1 MVDTAAVRALRSM
14 DLIPYVLENPGVSIA
29 ELSARFSVT
38 QAQIESDLQLVFMCG
53 LPGYTPYELID
64 VAFEDGVV
72 SVIDPQVL
80 DKPRKFSSNEI
91 VVIALGL
98 KILIDINQTNSTA
111 LTKLKQL
118 SEKIAKLGSNK
129 SILMAGDVSAFP
141 FFEIISKSISEQ
153 RILDL
158 QYHSLIKDQIT
169 QRLVLP
175 EKLYFLNGSL
185 YLAALDI
192 DIDSDRVFKVDL
204 IKECKVGEQMAAKKV
219 LESSIET
226 TVILDVQ
233 KQNRNFIERN
243 SSIIT
248 AIQENGDSTR
258 VHLQVS
264 NLEWIKL
271 TVLSNAPGITVVSP
285 ELLATAVKQS
295 ARDLLALY

>member
-72 SVIDPQVL
+72 SIIDPQVL

-98 KILIDINQTNSTA
+98 KILIDINQANSTA

-118 SEKIAKLGSNK
+118 SDKIAKLGSNK
-129 SILMAGDVSAFP
+129 SILMTGDVSAFP
-141 FFEIISKSISEQ
+141 FFEIISKAISEQ
-153 RILDL
+153 RVLDL

-175 EKLYFLNGSL
+175 EKLYFLNGRL
-185 YLAALDI
+185 YLSALDI

-204 IKECKVGEQMAAKKV
+204 IKECKIGERVAGKKV
-219 LESSIET
+219 LESSTET
-226 TVILDVQ
+226 IVILDVQ
-233 KQNRNFIERN
+233 KSNRNFIERN

-248 AIQENGDSTR
+248 AMQENGDLIR

-285 ELLATAVKQS
+285 EPLANAVKQS

>member
-1 MVDTAAVRALRSM
+1 MADTAAVRALRSM

-72 SVIDPQVL
+72 SIIDPQVL

-98 KILIDINQTNSTA
+98 KILIDINQTNTTA

-118 SEKIAKLGSNK
+118 SDKIAKLGSNK
-129 SILMAGDVSAFP
+129 SILMTGDVRAFP
-141 FFEIISKSISEQ
+141 FFEIISKAISEQ
-153 RILDL
+153 RVLAL

-175 EKLYFLNGSL
+175 EKLYFLNGRL
-185 YLAALDI
+185 YLSALDI

-204 IKECKVGEQMAAKKV
+204 IKECKIGDRVAGKK
-219 LESSIET
+219 LFESSQET
-226 TVILDVQ
+226 KVVLDVQ
-233 KQNRNFIERN
+233 KQNRLFIERN

-248 AIQENGDSTR
+248 AMQENGDLIR

-264 NLEWIKL
+264 SLEWIKL

-285 ELLATAVKQS
+285 ESLADSVEQS
-295 ARDLLALY
+295 AKDLLALY

>member
-1 MVDTAAVRALRSM
+1 MVDTAAARALRSM

-72 SVIDPQVL
+72 SIIDPQVL

-98 KILIDINQTNSTA
+98 KILIDINQTNTTA

-118 SEKIAKLGSNK
+118 SDKIAKLGSNK
-129 SILMAGDVSAFP
+129 SILMTGDVSAFP
-141 FFEIISKSISEQ
+141 FFEIISKAISEQ
-153 RILDL
+153 RVLDL

-175 EKLYFLNGSL
+175 EKLYFLNGRL
-185 YLAALDI
+185 YLSALDI

-204 IKECKVGEQMAAKKV
+204 IKECKIGERVAGKKV
-219 LESSIET
+219 LESSTET
-226 TVILDVQ
+226 IVILDVQ
-233 KQNRNFIERN
+233 KSNRNFIERN

-248 AIQENGDSTR
+248 AMQENGDLIR

-271 TVLSNAPGITVVSP
+271 SVLSNAPGVTVISP
-285 ELLATAVKQS
+285 EPLANAVKQS

>member
-72 SVIDPQVL
+72 SIIDPQVL

-98 KILIDINQTNSTA
+98 KILIDINQTNTTA

-118 SEKIAKLGSNK
+118 SDKIAKLGSNK
-129 SILMAGDVSAFP
+129 SILMTGDVRAFP
-141 FFEIISKSISEQ
+141 FFEIISKAISEQ
-153 RILDL
+153 RVLAL

-185 YLAALDI
+185 YLSALDT

-204 IKECKVGEQMAAKKV
+204 IKECKIGERVAGKKV
-219 LESSIET
+219 LESSTET
-226 TVILDVQ
+226 IVILDVQ
-233 KQNRNFIERN
+233 KSNRNFIERN

-248 AIQENGDSTR
+248 AMQENGDLIR

-285 ELLATAVKQS
+285 EPLANAVKQS

>member
-29 ELSARFSVT
+29 ELSAKFSVT

-153 RILDL
+153 RILNL

-175 EKLYFLNGSL
+175 EKMYFLNGSL

-204 IKECKVGEQMAAKKV
+204 IKECKVGEQVAAKKV

-248 AIQENGDSTR
+248 AMQENGDSTR

-285 ELLATAVKQS
+285 ELLATVVKQS

>member
-29 ELSARFSVT
+29 ELSAKFSVT

-153 RILDL
+153 RILNL

-271 TVLSNAPGITVVSP
+271 TVLSNAPDVTVVSP
-285 ELLATAVKQS
+285 ELLATAIKQS

>member
-29 ELSARFSVT
+29 ELSAKFSVT

-111 LTKLKQL
+111 LSKLKQL

-129 SILMAGDVSAFP
+129 SILMAGDVSTFP

-158 QYHSLIKDQIT
+158 LYHSLTKDEIT
-169 QRLVLP
+169 QRKVLP

-204 IKECKVGEQMAAKKV
+204 IKECKVGEQVAAKKI

-248 AIQENGDSTR
+248 AIQEDGDSTR

-264 NLEWIKL
+264 NLDWIKL

-285 ELLATAVKQS
+285 ELLATAVIQS

>member
-1 MVDTAAVRALRSM
+1 MVDTAALRALRSM

-29 ELSARFSVT
+29 ELSAKFSVT

-111 LTKLKQL
+111 LSKLKQL

-129 SILMAGDVSAFP
+129 SILMAGDVSTFP

-158 QYHSLIKDQIT
+158 QYHSLTKDEIT
-169 QRLVLP
+169 QRKVLP

-204 IKECKVGEQMAAKKV
+204 IKECKVGEQVAAKKV

-264 NLEWIKL
+264 NLDWIKL

>member
-29 ELSARFSVT
+29 ELSSRFSVT

-72 SVIDPQVL
+72 SIIDPQVL

-98 KILIDINQTNSTA
+98 KILIDINQTNTTA

-118 SEKIAKLGSNK
+118 SDKIAKLGSNK
-129 SILMAGDVSAFP
+129 SILMTGDVSAFP
-141 FFEIISKSISEQ
+141 FFEIISKAISEQ
-153 RILDL
+153 RVLAL

-175 EKLYFLNGSL
+175 EKLYFLNGRL
-185 YLAALDI
+185 YLSALDI

-204 IKECKVGEQMAAKKV
+204 IKECKIGERVAGKKV
-219 LESSIET
+219 LESSTET
-226 TVILDVQ
+226 IVILDVQ
-233 KQNRNFIERN
+233 KSNRNFIERN

-248 AIQENGDSTR
+248 AMQENGDLIR

-285 ELLATAVKQS
+285 EPLANAVKQS

>member
-1 MVDTAAVRALRSM
+1 M

-38 QAQIESDLQLVFMCG
+38 QAQIESDLQLIFMCG

-72 SVIDPQVL
+72 SIIDPQVL

-98 KILIDINQTNSTA
+98 KILIDINQTNTTA

-129 SILMAGDVSAFP
+129 SILMTGDVNAFP
-141 FFEIISKSISEQ
+141 FFEIITKAISEQ
-153 RILDL
+153 RVLDL
-158 QYHSLIKDQIT
+158 QYHSLTKDEIT
-169 QRLVLP
+169 QRKVLP

-185 YLAALDI
+185 YLSAIDT

-204 IKECKVGEQMAAKKV
+204 IKECKIGVRVAGKKL
-219 LESSIET
+219 LESSLET
-226 TVILDVQ
+226 TVVLDVQ
-233 KQNRNFIERN
+233 RQNRMFIERN

-248 AIQENGDSTR
+248 AMQENGDLIR

-285 ELLATAVKQS
+285 ESLADAVEQS

>member
-29 ELSARFSVT
+29 ELSAKFSVT

-185 YLAALDI
+185 YLSALDI

-204 IKECKVGEQMAAKKV
+204 IKECRIGERVAAKKV
-219 LESSIET
+219 LESSVET

-233 KQNRNFIERN
+233 KQSRNFIERN

-248 AIQENGDSTR
+248 AMQENGDLTR
-258 VHLQVS
+258 VHLQVT

-271 TVLSNAPGITVVSP
+271 TILSNAPGITVVSP
-285 ELLATAVKQS
+285 EVLANAVKQS

>member
-38 QAQIESDLQLVFMCG
+38 QAQIESDLQLIFMCG

-72 SVIDPQVL
+72 SIIDPQVL

-98 KILIDINQTNSTA
+98 KILIDINQTNTTA

-129 SILMAGDVSAFP
+129 SILMTGDVNAFP
-141 FFEIISKSISEQ
+141 FFEIITKAISEQ
-153 RILDL
+153 RVLDL
-158 QYHSLIKDQIT
+158 QYHSLTKDEIT
-169 QRLVLP
+169 QRKVLP

-185 YLAALDI
+185 YLSAIDT

-204 IKECKVGEQMAAKKV
+204 IKECKIGVRVAGKKL
-219 LESSIET
+219 LESSLET
-226 TVILDVQ
+226 TVVLDVQ
-233 KQNRNFIERN
+233 RQNRMFIERN

-248 AIQENGDSTR
+248 AMQENGDLIR

-285 ELLATAVKQS
+285 ESLADAVEQS

>member
-29 ELSARFSVT
+29 ELSAKFSVT

-153 RILDL
+153 RILNL

-175 EKLYFLNGSL
+175 EKMYFLNGSL

-219 LESSIET
+219 LESFSET

>member
-1 MVDTAAVRALRSM
+1 MVDNAAVRALRSM

-38 QAQIESDLQLVFMCG
+38 QAQIESDLQLIFMCG

-72 SVIDPQVL
+72 SIIDPQVL

-98 KILIDINQTNSTA
+98 KILIDINQTNTTA

-129 SILMAGDVSAFP
+129 SILMTGDVNAFP
-141 FFEIISKSISEQ
+141 VFEIITKAISEQ
-153 RILDL
+153 RVLDL
-158 QYHSLIKDQIT
+158 QYHSLTKDEIT
-169 QRLVLP
+169 QRRVLP

-185 YLAALDI
+185 YLSAI
-192 DIDSDRVFKVDL
+192 DTAIDSDRVFKVDL
-204 IKECKVGEQMAAKKV
+204 IKECKIGERVAGKNL
-219 LESSIET
+219 LESSLET
-226 TVILDVQ
+226 TVVLDVQ
-233 KQNRNFIERN
+233 RQNRMFIERN

-248 AIQENGDSTR
+248 AMQDNGDLIR

-264 NLEWIKL
+264 SLEWIKL

-285 ELLATAVKQS
+285 ESLADAVEQS

>member
-14 DLIPYVLENPGVSIA
+14 DLIPYVLENPGISIA
-29 ELSARFSVT
+29 ELSAKFSVT

-153 RILDL
+153 RILNL

-175 EKLYFLNGSL
+175 EKMYFLNGSL

-219 LESSIET
+219 LESFSET

>member
-72 SVIDPQVL
+72 SIIDPQVL

-98 KILIDINQTNSTA
+98 KILIDINQTNTTA

-118 SEKIAKLGSNK
+118 SDKIAKLGSNK
-129 SILMAGDVSAFP
+129 SILMTGDVSAFP
-141 FFEIISKSISEQ
+141 FFEIISKAISEQ
-153 RILDL
+153 RVLDL
-158 QYHSLIKDQIT
+158 QYHSLTKDEIT
-169 QRLVLP
+169 QRKVLP

-185 YLAALDI
+185 YLSAIDT

-204 IKECKVGEQMAAKKV
+204 IKECKIGERVAGKKV
-219 LESSIET
+219 LESSTET
-226 TVILDVQ
+226 IVILDVQ
-233 KQNRNFIERN
+233 KSNRNFIERN

-248 AIQENGDSTR
+248 AMQENGDLIR

-285 ELLATAVKQS
+285 EPLANAVKQS

>member
-72 SVIDPQVL
+72 SIIDPQVL

-98 KILIDINQTNSTA
+98 KILIDINQTNTTA

-118 SEKIAKLGSNK
+118 SDKIAKLGSNK
-129 SILMAGDVSAFP
+129 SILMTGDVSAFQ
-141 FFEIISKSISEQ
+141 FFEIISKAISEQ
-153 RILDL
+153 RVLDL

-175 EKLYFLNGSL
+175 EKLYFLNGRL
-185 YLAALDI
+185 YLSALDI

-204 IKECKVGEQMAAKKV
+204 IKECKIGERVAGKKV
-219 LESSIET
+219 LESSTET
-226 TVILDVQ
+226 IVILDVQ
-233 KQNRNFIERN
+233 KSNRNFIERN

-248 AIQENGDSTR
+248 AMQENGDLIR

-285 ELLATAVKQS
+285 EPLANAVKQS

>member
-72 SVIDPQVL
+72 SIIDPQVL

-118 SEKIAKLGSNK
+118 SDKIAKLGSNK
-129 SILMAGDVSAFP
+129 SILMTGDVSAFP
-141 FFEIISKSISEQ
+141 FFEIISKAISEQ
-153 RILDL
+153 RVLDL
-158 QYHSLIKDQIT
+158 QYHSLTKDEIT
-169 QRLVLP
+169 QRKVLP

-185 YLAALDI
+185 YLSAIDT

-204 IKECKVGEQMAAKKV
+204 IKECKIGERVAGKKL
-219 LESSIET
+219 LESSLET

-233 KQNRNFIERN
+233 KQSRNFIERN

-248 AIQENGDSTR
+248 AMQQNGDTTR

-271 TVLSNAPGITVVSP
+271 SVLSNAPGITVISP
-285 ELLATAVKQS
+285 EPLANAVKQS
-295 ARDLLALY
+295 ARDSLALY

>member
-98 KILIDINQTNSTA
+98 KLLIDINQTNSTA

-129 SILMAGDVSAFP
+129 SILMSGDVSKVP
-141 FFEIISKSISEQ
+141 FFEIVVRAIAEQ
-153 RILDL
+153 RILNL
-158 QYHSLIKDQIT
+158 QYQSLIKDQIS
-169 QRLVLP
+169 QRVVLP
-175 EKLYFLNGSL
+175 EKLYFLNGRL
-185 YLAALDI
+185 YLSALDI
-192 DIDSDRVFKVDL
+192 DIDLDRVFKVDL
-204 IKECKVGEQMAAKKV
+204 IKECHIGEPMTAKKV

-233 KQNRNFIERN
+233 KQSRNFIERN

-248 AIQENGDSTR
+248 AMQENGDSTR
-258 VHLQVS
+258 VHMRVS

-271 TVLSNAPGITVVSP
+271 AVLSNAPGVTVVSP
-285 ELLATAVKQS
+285 EPLATAVNQL

>member
-72 SVIDPQVL
+72 SIIDPQVL

-98 KILIDINQTNSTA
+98 KILIDINQTNTTA

-118 SEKIAKLGSNK
+118 SDKIAKLGSNK

-141 FFEIISKSISEQ
+141 FFEIISKAISEQ
-153 RILDL
+153 RVLDL
-158 QYHSLIKDQIT
+158 QYHSLTKDEIT
-169 QRLVLP
+169 QRKVLP

-185 YLAALDI
+185 YLSAIDT

-204 IKECKVGEQMAAKKV
+204 IKECKIGERVAGKKV
-219 LESSIET
+219 LESSTET

-233 KQNRNFIERN
+233 KSNRNFIERN

-248 AIQENGDSTR
+248 AMQQNGDLTR

-271 TVLSNAPGITVVSP
+271 SVLSNAPGITVISP
-285 ELLATAVKQS
+285 EPLANAVKQS

>member
-1 MVDTAAVRALRSM
+1 MVDNAAVRALRSM

-38 QAQIESDLQLVFMCG
+38 QAQIESDLQLIFMCG

-72 SVIDPQVL
+72 SIIDPQVL

-98 KILIDINQTNSTA
+98 KILIDINQTNTTA

-129 SILMAGDVSAFP
+129 SILMTGDVNAFP
-141 FFEIISKSISEQ
+141 FFEIITKAISEQ
-153 RILDL
+153 RVLDL
-158 QYHSLIKDQIT
+158 QYHSLTKDEIT
-169 QRLVLP
+169 QRKVLP

-185 YLAALDI
+185 YLSAIDT

-204 IKECKVGEQMAAKKV
+204 IKECKIGVRVAGKKL
-219 LESSIET
+219 LESSLET
-226 TVILDVQ
+226 TVVLDVQ
-233 KQNRNFIERN
+233 RQNRMFIERN

-248 AIQENGDSTR
+248 AMQENGDLIR

-285 ELLATAVKQS
+285 ESLADAVEQS

>member
-72 SVIDPQVL
+72 SIIDPQVL

-118 SEKIAKLGSNK
+118 SDKIAKLGSNK

-141 FFEIISKSISEQ
+141 FFEIISKGISEQ
-153 RILDL
+153 RVLDL

-185 YLAALDI
+185 YLSALDT

-204 IKECKVGEQMAAKKV
+204 IKECKIGERLAGKKV
-219 LESSIET
+219 LESSTET
-226 TVILDVQ
+226 IVILDVQ
-233 KQNRNFIERN
+233 KSNRNFIERN

-248 AIQENGDSTR
+248 AMQENGDLIR

-285 ELLATAVKQS
+285 EPLANAVKQS

>member
-29 ELSARFSVT
+29 ELSAKFSVT

-111 LTKLKQL
+111 LSKLKQL

-129 SILMAGDVSAFP
+129 SILMAGDVSTFP

-158 QYHSLIKDQIT
+158 QYHSLTKDEIT
-169 QRLVLP
+169 QRKVLP

-204 IKECKVGEQMAAKKV
+204 IKECKVGEQVAAKKV

-264 NLEWIKL
+264 NLDWIKL

-285 ELLATAVKQS
+285 ELLATAVIQS

>member
-29 ELSARFSVT
+29 ELSAKFSVT

-98 KILIDINQTNSTA
+98 KILIDINQTNSIA

-129 SILMAGDVSAFP
+129 SILMAGDVSTFP

-158 QYHSLIKDQIT
+158 QYHSLTKDEIT
-169 QRLVLP
+169 QRKVLP

-204 IKECKVGEQMAAKKV
+204 IKECKVGEQVAAKKV

-264 NLEWIKL
+264 NLDWIKL

>member
-1 MVDTAAVRALRSM
+1 MVDNAAVRALRSM
-14 DLIPYVLENPGVSIA
+14 DLIPYVLENPGVSIE

-38 QAQIESDLQLVFMCG
+38 QAQIESDLQLIFMCG

-72 SVIDPQVL
+72 SIIDPQVL

-98 KILIDINQTNSTA
+98 KILIDINQTNTTA

-129 SILMAGDVSAFP
+129 SILMTGDVNAFP
-141 FFEIISKSISEQ
+141 FFEIITKAISEQ
-153 RILDL
+153 RVLDL
-158 QYHSLIKDQIT
+158 QYHSLTKDEIT
-169 QRLVLP
+169 QRKVLP

-185 YLAALDI
+185 YLSAIDT

-204 IKECKVGEQMAAKKV
+204 IKECKIGVRVAGKKL
-219 LESSIET
+219 LESSLET
-226 TVILDVQ
+226 TVVLDVQ
-233 KQNRNFIERN
+233 RQNRMFIERN

-248 AIQENGDSTR
+248 AMQENGDLIR

-285 ELLATAVKQS
+285 ESLADAVEQS

>member
-29 ELSARFSVT
+29 ELSAKFSVT

-285 ELLATAVKQS
+285 ELLATVVKQS

>member
-29 ELSARFSVT
+29 ELSAKFSVT

-72 SVIDPQVL
+72 SIIDPQVL

-98 KILIDINQTNSTA
+98 KILIDINQTNTTA

-129 SILMAGDVSAFP
+129 SILMTGDVNAFP
-141 FFEIISKSISEQ
+141 VFEIITKAISEQ
-153 RILDL
+153 RVLDL
-158 QYHSLIKDQIT
+158 QYHSLTKDEIT
-169 QRLVLP
+169 QRRVLP

-185 YLAALDI
+185 YLSAI
-192 DIDSDRVFKVDL
+192 DTAIDSDRVFKVDL
-204 IKECKVGEQMAAKKV
+204 IKECKIGERVAGKNL
-219 LESSIET
+219 LESSLET
-226 TVILDVQ
+226 TVVLDVQ
-233 KQNRNFIERN
+233 RQNRMFIERN

-248 AIQENGDSTR
+248 AMQDNGDLIR

-264 NLEWIKL
+264 SLEWIKL

-285 ELLATAVKQS
+285 ESLADAVEQS

>member
-38 QAQIESDLQLVFMCG
+38 QAQIECDLQLVFMCG

-72 SVIDPQVL
+72 SIIDPQVL

-118 SEKIAKLGSNK
+118 SDKIAKLGSNK

-141 FFEIISKSISEQ
+141 FFEIISKGISEQ
-153 RILDL
+153 RVLDL
-158 QYHSLIKDQIT
+158 QYHSLTKDEIT
-169 QRLVLP
+169 QRKVLP

-185 YLAALDI
+185 YLSATDT
-192 DIDSDRVFKVDL
+192 DIDSDRVFKVEL
-204 IKECKVGEQMAAKKV
+204 IKECKIGERVAGKKA
-219 LESSIET
+219 LESSTET

-233 KQNRNFIERN
+233 KSNRNFIERN

-248 AIQENGDSTR
+248 AMQQNGDLTR

-271 TVLSNAPGITVVSP
+271 SVLSNAPGITVISP
-285 ELLATAVKQS
+285 EPLANAVKQS

>member
-29 ELSARFSVT
+29 ELSAKFSVT

-153 RILDL
+153 RILNL

-219 LESSIET
+219 LESFSET

-285 ELLATAVKQS
+285 ELLATVVKQS

>member
-72 SVIDPQVL
+72 SIIDPQVL

-98 KILIDINQTNSTA
+98 KILIDINQTNTTA

-118 SEKIAKLGSNK
+118 SDKIAKLGSNK

-141 FFEIISKSISEQ
+141 FFEIISKAISEQ
-153 RILDL
+153 RILAL

-185 YLAALDI
+185 YLSALDT

-204 IKECKVGEQMAAKKV
+204 IKECKIGERVAGKKV
-219 LESSIET
+219 LESSTET
-226 TVILDVQ
+226 IVILDVQ
-233 KQNRNFIERN
+233 KSNRNFIERN

-248 AIQENGDSTR
+248 AMQQNGDLTR

-271 TVLSNAPGITVVSP
+271 SVLSNAPGITVVSP
-285 ELLATAVKQS
+285 EPLANAVKQS

>member
-72 SVIDPQVL
+72 SIIDPQVL

-118 SEKIAKLGSNK
+118 SDKIAKLGSNK
-129 SILMAGDVSAFP
+129 SILMTGDVSAFP
-141 FFEIISKSISEQ
+141 FFEIISKAISEQ
-153 RILDL
+153 RVLDL
-158 QYHSLIKDQIT
+158 QYHSLIKDEIT
-169 QRLVLP
+169 QRKVLP

-185 YLAALDI
+185 YLSAIDT
-192 DIDSDRVFKVDL
+192 DIDSDRVFKVEL
-204 IKECKVGEQMAAKKV
+204 IKECKIGERVAGKKV
-219 LESSIET
+219 LESSTET
-226 TVILDVQ
+226 IVILDVQ
-233 KQNRNFIERN
+233 KSNRNFIERN

-248 AIQENGDSTR
+248 AMQENGDLIR

-285 ELLATAVKQS
+285 EPLANAVKQS

>member
-1 MVDTAAVRALRSM
+1 MVDTAAARALRSM

-72 SVIDPQVL
+72 SIIDPQVL

-98 KILIDINQTNSTA
+98 KILIDINQTNTTA

-118 SEKIAKLGSNK
+118 SDKIAKLGSNK
-129 SILMAGDVSAFP
+129 SILMTGDVSAFP
-141 FFEIISKSISEQ
+141 FFEIISKAISEQ
-153 RILDL
+153 RVLAL

-185 YLAALDI
+185 YLSALDI

-204 IKECKVGEQMAAKKV
+204 IKECKIGERVAGKKV
-219 LESSIET
+219 LESSTET
-226 TVILDVQ
+226 IVILDVQ
-233 KQNRNFIERN
+233 KSNRNFIERN

-248 AIQENGDSTR
+248 AMQENGDLIR

-271 TVLSNAPGITVVSP
+271 SVLSNAPGITVISP
-285 ELLATAVKQS
+285 EPLANAVKQS

>member
-29 ELSARFSVT
+29 ELSAKFSVT

-153 RILDL
+153 RILNL

-185 YLAALDI
+185 YLSALDI

-204 IKECKVGEQMAAKKV
+204 IKECKVGEQVAAKKV

-248 AIQENGDSTR
+248 AMQENGDSTR

>member
-72 SVIDPQVL
+72 SIIDPQVL

-98 KILIDINQTNSTA
+98 KILIDINQTNTTA

-118 SEKIAKLGSNK
+118 SDKIAKLGSNK
-129 SILMAGDVSAFP
+129 SILMTGDVRAFP
-141 FFEIISKSISEQ
+141 FFEIISKAISEQ
-153 RILDL
+153 RVLDL

-185 YLAALDI
+185 YLSALDI

-204 IKECKVGEQMAAKKV
+204 IKECKIGERVAGKKV
-219 LESSIET
+219 LESSTET
-226 TVILDVQ
+226 IVILDVQ
-233 KQNRNFIERN
+233 KSNRNFIERN

-248 AIQENGDSTR
+248 AMQENDDLIR

-285 ELLATAVKQS
+285 EPLANAVKQS

>member
-72 SVIDPQVL
+72 SIIDPQVL

-118 SEKIAKLGSNK
+118 SDKIAKLGSNK
-129 SILMAGDVSAFP
+129 SILMTGDVSAFP
-141 FFEIISKSISEQ
+141 FFEIISKAISEQ
-153 RILDL
+153 RVLDL
-158 QYHSLIKDQIT
+158 QYHSLTKDEIT
-169 QRLVLP
+169 QRKVLP
-175 EKLYFLNGSL
+175 EKMYFLNGSL
-185 YLAALDI
+185 YLSAIDT

-204 IKECKVGEQMAAKKV
+204 IKECKIGERVAGKKV
-219 LESSIET
+219 LESSFET

-233 KQNRNFIERN
+233 KQSRNFIERN

-248 AIQENGDSTR
+248 AMQQNGDTTR

-271 TVLSNAPGITVVSP
+271 SVLSNAPGITVISP
-285 ELLATAVKQS
+285 EPLANAVKQS

>member
-14 DLIPYVLENPGVSIA
+14 DLIPYVLENPGISIA
-29 ELSARFSVT
+29 ELSAKFSVT

-153 RILDL
+153 RILNL

-219 LESSIET
+219 LESFSET

>member
-72 SVIDPQVL
+72 SIIDPQVL

-98 KILIDINQTNSTA
+98 KILIDINQTNTTA

-118 SEKIAKLGSNK
+118 SDKIAKLGSNK
-129 SILMAGDVSAFP
+129 SILMTGDVSAFP
-141 FFEIISKSISEQ
+141 FFEIISKAISEQ
-153 RILDL
+153 RVLDL

-185 YLAALDI
+185 YLSALDT

-204 IKECKVGEQMAAKKV
+204 IKECKIGERVAGKKV
-219 LESSIET
+219 LESSTET
-226 TVILDVQ
+226 IVILDVQ
-233 KQNRNFIERN
+233 KSNRNFIERN

-248 AIQENGDSTR
+248 AMQENGDLIR

-285 ELLATAVKQS
+285 EPLANAVKQS